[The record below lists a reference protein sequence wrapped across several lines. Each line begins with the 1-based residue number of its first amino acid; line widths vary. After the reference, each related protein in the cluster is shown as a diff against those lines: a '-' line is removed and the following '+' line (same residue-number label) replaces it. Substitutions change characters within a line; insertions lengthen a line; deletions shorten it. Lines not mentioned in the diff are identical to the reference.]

1 MELAGEC
8 VAVLRVDENDG
19 HCGWDAGHHGQ
30 EVGEA
35 VLFLQLV
42 ETDVWVG
49 GLSRGEAGPVDGAE
63 RLLERAKVVVK
74 TATLHIRLGFGSY
87 LQP

>member
-1 MELAGEC
+1 MKLAGEC

-35 VLFLQLV
+35 VLLPQLV

-49 GLSRGEAGPVDGAE
+49 GLSGGEGQS
-63 RLLERAKVVVK
+63 LN
-74 TATLHIRLGFGSY
+74 
-87 LQP
+87 